1 MASRSAAVIPAK
13 GIGDALLMMIASHHL
28 LKAGYK
34 VTTFHPQMK
43 ELESWFPGH
52 HFESIPPSDFFHF
65 DLVIFENDNSQRI
78 QKLLNGSVF
87 YPTYSPDKHGPLFA
101 LDQVFNSD
109 LPMVDN
115 IAHGIANL
123 LHLPGISKDNGL
135 LPPSHLSFRHHEK
148 RIVLHPCSNDAEKNW
163 PKRKFLSVAH
173 VLRKKGYEPVFA
185 TSLSEQE
192 DWKDV
197 EQEGFSLPSF
207 SNLSALATFLY
218 ESGYLVG
225 NDSLLGHLA
234 SNMHLPTLIIANDEK
249 RMRLWRPAWRLGA
262 VITPSLLLPNF
273 KPLRLRKKHWKC
285 WISST
290 KVLRTFSRLST
301 TL

>member
-1 MASRSAAVIPAK
+1 MANRSAAVIPAK

-28 LKAGYK
+28 LKAGYQ

-43 ELESWFPGH
+43 ELNDWFPGH
-52 HFESIPPSDFFHF
+52 HFDIIPPTDFAEF

-87 YPTYSPDKHGPLFA
+87 YPTYSPEKHGPLFA

-115 IAHGIANL
+115 IAYAIANL
-123 LHLPGISKDNGL
+123 LQLPGISKDNGL
-135 LPPSHLSFRHHEK
+135 SPPAHLSFRQNER
-148 RIVLHPCSNDAEKNW
+148 RIIIHPCSNDAEKNW
-163 PKRKFLSVAH
+163 PKAKFLSLAYS
-173 VLRKKGYEPVFA
+173 LKKLGYEPVFV
-185 TSLSEQE
+185 TSLSEKK
-192 DWKDV
+192 DWQDV
-197 EQEGFSLPSF
+197 ESKGFSLQSFPS
-207 SNLSALATFLY
+207 LHALAAFLY
-218 ESGYLVG
+218 ESGYMIG

-249 RMRLWRPAWRLGA
+249 RMRLWRPSWRQGMVL
-262 VITPSLLLPNF
+262 TPSRLVPNF
-273 KPLRLRKKHWKC
+273 KPLRLRKTQWKR
-285 WISST
+285 WISPT
-290 KVLRTFSRLST
+290 KVLRAFARLST